1 MTSAQSITL
10 TIDWRT
16 AAAELPPEI
25 QEQQTQNLYRA
36 LREIPE
42 VEQVDR
48 IADPNVPDGAMGA
61 AWLKG
66 LLLTKVI
73 PGNLEHI
80 FKEIKR
86 RILGTPISFEIEVV
100 NENGQKKRVKMDGVR
115 PEELD
120 AALDKL
126 KNAAKELSGEQP

>member
-10 TIDWRT
+10 TLDWRT

-25 QEQQTQNLYRA
+25 QEQQTQNLYRG

-48 IADPNVPDGAMGA
+48 VPDPDVPDGGMGA
-61 AWLKG
+61 AWLKD

-73 PGNLEHI
+73 PGNLGHI
-80 FKEIKR
+80 FNAIR
-86 RILGTPISFEIEVV
+86 QRLPGTPISFEIEVV
-100 NENGQKKRVKMDGVR
+100 HVSGQKKRLKMDGVR
-115 PEELD
+115 PEDFDTVL
-120 AALDKL
+120 AKL
-126 KNAAKELSGEQP
+126 MNAAKELSGEQP

>member
-1 MTSAQSITL
+1 MTSAQFITL

-36 LREIPE
+36 LRELPE

-48 IADPNVPDGAMGA
+48 IADPHVPDGAMGA
-61 AWLKG
+61 AWLKD

-73 PGNLEHI
+73 PGNLSHI
-80 FKEIKR
+80 FSVIR
-86 RILGTPISFEIEVV
+86 RCLLGTPVSFEIEVV
-100 NENGQKKRVKMDGVR
+100 DVNGQKKRFKMDGVR
-115 PEELD
+115 PEDLD
-120 AALDKL
+120 TVLDKL